1 MSLLSNM
8 TVGHPDM
15 TTDRVCGR
23 CGETLGLYPA
33 GQRVLAK
40 HGKRVDLVC
49 EVCHGPVAPDVA
61 LAPGAAAEPFQS
73 RRLKR

>member
-1 MSLLSNM
+1 MRLANM

-23 CGETLGLYPA
+23 CDETVGIYPS
-33 GQRVLAK
+33 GQAVLAR

-49 EVCHGPVAPDVA
+49 EVCHGPVEPGTL
-61 LAPGAAAEPFQS
+61 LAPGARDEPAQS
-73 RRLKR
+73 RPIRR